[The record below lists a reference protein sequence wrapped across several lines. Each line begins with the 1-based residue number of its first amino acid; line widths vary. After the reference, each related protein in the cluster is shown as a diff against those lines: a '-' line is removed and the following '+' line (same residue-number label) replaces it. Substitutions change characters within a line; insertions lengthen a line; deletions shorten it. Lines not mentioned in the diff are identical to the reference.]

1 MLEELLVRCPDVSI
15 VISSS
20 WQYHYPLED
29 LRLFLRAAGTRVIG
43 TTGGA
48 GADPSVSRYE
58 QCREAAE
65 ALGASVWV
73 MVDDQPS
80 MVWGNHVPARDEMA
94 QVVICDPVLGLT
106 SMVVDTLMRKLS

>member
-1 MLEELLVRCPDVSI
+1 
-15 VISSS
+15 
-20 WQYHYPLED
+20 
-29 LRLFLRAAGTRVIG
+29 
-43 TTGGA
+43 
-48 GADPSVSRYE
+48 
-58 QCREAAE
+58 
-65 ALGASVWV
+65 